1 MTDFPSVA
9 EHGLIGDLRTC
20 ALVGSDGSINWFCA
34 PRFDSPSVFGAILDP
49 ERGGSWTISTA
60 RKDSRTHQFYFP
72 QSAALITRFLTAD
85 GVIEVHD
92 FMPVLQ
98 PKDDTH
104 VQRLVRRVVAV
115 RGTTTV
121 NMVLDARPDYGRRR
135 FDVQSGHG
143 TARFRLDELAMQL
156 RSSVDLTVDDTV
168 VAAEFELKPGQTAE
182 FVLEVGET
190 TGRDST
196 GHGPSVDELF
206 DGTIHFWRSWLKNSR
221 YQGRWREMVERS
233 AITLKL
239 LTHEPSGAIIAAPTT
254 SLPED
259 IGGERNWDYR
269 YVWMRDAG
277 FSLYALLALGFHDEA
292 HSFIAWLSRR
302 LGCGDREADG
312 LGPLRVL
319 YDIDGNEPPPEAELD
334 HLRGHLDSRPVR
346 VGNAA
351 VGQLQLDIY
360 GDLIDSVYL
369 FNKYGPGISYDA
381 WSDVVFVIDWLID
394 NWERADAGMWEIR
407 DEQKAHTTS
416 RLMCWVAVERAIRI
430 ARHRGLPADLV
441 TWSSARD
448 AMYHR
453 IMTKSWNTDLEAFT
467 QVEGGDRLDAGVLL
481 MPMVKFISPAD
492 PRFLSTLAAIE
503 RELVTDS
510 LVFRY
515 QPATDGLDGDEGT
528 FSLCTFWYV
537 EALTRCGR
545 LADAQLALEKMFT
558 YANHVGLYAEQV
570 SATGDQVGN
579 FPQAFTH
586 LSLISAAINLD
597 RALG

>member
-98 PKDDTH
+98 PKDEAH

-121 NMVLDARPDYGRRR
+121 SMVLDARPDYGRRR
-135 FDVQSGHG
+135 FDVQSGNR
-143 TARFRLDELAMQL
+143 TAHFRLDDLAMQL

-190 TGRDST
+190 CGGDAPE
-196 GHGPSVDELF
+196 HGPSVDELF
-206 DGTIHFWRSWLKNSR
+206 DGTIHFWRSWLKHSR

-407 DEQKAHTTS
+407 DEEKAHTTS

-453 IMTKSWNTDLEAFT
+453 IMTKSWNSDLEAFT

>member
-135 FDVQSGHG
+135 FDLQSGHG

-407 DEQKAHTTS
+407 DEEKAHTTS

-453 IMTKSWNTDLEAFT
+453 IMTKSWNSDLEAFT